1 MENHRSLFH
10 HVLPAE
16 DSFGRAGV
24 FWFYPSFG
32 NGSPSA
38 ICISYQPLPA
48 RRERTLETDSDIVC
62 RPLEILVQVPT
73 VFTVELI
80 RVSAYPLPP
89 LVIKNSWAI
98 LSHSMCFKE
107 HGLPVSLPV
116 SRSIMSGISVCP
128 PDGSHT
134 TIIIIPI
141 MVRSVHG

>member
-62 RPLEILVQVPT
+62 CPLEILVQVSPQY
-73 VFTVELI
+73 LC
-80 RVSAYPLPP
+80 RPYLRWSLS
-89 LVIKNSWAI
+89 KNSWAI

-116 SRSIMSGISVCP
+116 PRSIMSGISVCP

>member
-10 HVLPAE
+10 HVLPAG

-32 NGSPSA
+32 DRSPSA
-38 ICISYQPLPA
+38 VCVSYQSLPA

-62 RPLEILVQVPT
+62 RPLEILVPT

-80 RVSAYPLPP
+80 RVSVYPLPP

-98 LSHSMCFKE
+98 LSHSMYFRE
-107 HGLPVSLPV
+107 RGLPVSLPV

-141 MVRSVHG
+141 MVRSAHG